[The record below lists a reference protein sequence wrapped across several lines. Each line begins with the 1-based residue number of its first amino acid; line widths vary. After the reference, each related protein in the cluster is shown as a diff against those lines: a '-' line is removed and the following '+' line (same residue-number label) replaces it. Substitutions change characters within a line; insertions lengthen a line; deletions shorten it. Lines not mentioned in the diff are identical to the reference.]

1 MVVKFII
8 YVLLLIQMH
17 YIAFGEVWIVL
28 GAEYVKL
35 FTKAIQ
41 LTFKSSKFCQNVVL
55 TLEDIKYKM
64 KSQNETFPLHIET
77 KWSEKT
83 FKALTWSDLDDCHRE
98 LTADNKW
105 LHPFRSVWVHCV
117 VSITLQHMLTLK
129 ALAHH
134 KVVQIGTGWEHLYE
148 IKVSI
153 EIETQSV

>member
-1 MVVKFII
+1 MFSFSYKC
-8 YVLLLIQMH
+8 M
-17 YIAFGEVWIVL
+17 L

-35 FTKAIQ
+35 FTKASSKTGSNSNKTLISNS

-64 KSQNETFPLHIET
+64 KSRNETFPLHIET

>member
-1 MVVKFII
+1 MKPS
-8 YVLLLIQMH
+8 LSAL
-17 YIAFGEVWIVL
+17 
-28 GAEYVKL
+28 K
-35 FTKAIQ
+35 
-41 LTFKSSKFCQNVVL
+41 QN
-55 TLEDIKYKM
+55 D
-64 KSQNETFPLHIET
+64 Q
-77 KWSEKT
+77 KT

-148 IKVSI
+148 IKFSV
-153 EIETQSV
+153 EIETRSFYN